1 MIKKIVIISVSIL
14 LILSL
19 GKYLRFDL
27 LDTPKNNRILADRST
42 NTLELTEQLTEAK
55 DIQEDAAVYNQSNDE
70 GTQNKT
76 YKDIEDDWCIA
87 VNELSEEDRNFVSLE
102 MSSLQKRQG
111 DISIGLK
118 IDNSYEEGLGS
129 YYLEPYR
136 EASKEDLYF
145 YVEQD
150 NVHAMLTTLQRNDI
164 PRKKKREVAD
174 RLLVLGYTGYATST
188 PIIFAMIEANREF
201 INNNHQVNNQV
212 TKLIKKALGYALY
225 GIERK
230 NSTGLQSF
238 VDLSLDGYIFS
249 DEVSVIELIDD
260 EVMSG
265 ARLYAEKLKEKINTI
280 RLQEGLAEL
289 NTDFNRIADYALE
302 FSVSALHYSY
312 EPMMKHISQ
321 SLSEEYPELTLS
333 GCTGQLYRRL
343 ETARR

>member
-1 MIKKIVIISVSIL
+1 MSKKIVIISVSIL

-19 GKYLRFDL
+19 VSYLRFDL
-27 LDTPKNNRILADRST
+27 SNTPKNNRTLVDRST
-42 NTLELTEQLTEAK
+42 NTMGHAEQFIEAK
-55 DIQEDAAVYNQSNDE
+55 DIQEEGAVYNQSNDE
-70 GTQNKT
+70 GTQNII
-76 YKDIEDDWCIA
+76 YKDIEDDWCIT
-87 VNELSEEDRNFVSLE
+87 VNELSEDDRNFVSSE

-118 IDNSYEEGLGS
+118 IDDSYKEGLGS

-136 EASKEDLYF
+136 EASKEELYF

-150 NVHAMLTTLQRNDI
+150 NAYAMLTALQRNDI
-164 PRKKKREVAD
+164 PRKKKLEVAD

-188 PIIFAMIEANREF
+188 PVIYAMIDANREL
-201 INNNHQVNNQV
+201 INNNHQVNDQV
-212 TKLIKKALGYALY
+212 TALIKKALGYALY

-238 VDLSLDGYIFS
+238 VDLSLGGYIFS
-249 DEVSVIELIDD
+249 DEVSVMELIDD

-265 ARLYAEKLKEKINTI
+265 ARLYTEKLKESVNSI
-280 RLQEGLAEL
+280 RVQEGLPEL
-289 NTDFNRIADYALE
+289 NTDFNRIAEYAFE
-302 FSVSALHYSY
+302 FSVSALHHSY
-312 EPMMKHISQ
+312 TPMMKHISQ
-321 SLSEEYPELTLS
+321 SLNEEYPELTLS